1 MANNS
6 VEQVMC
12 PLVDRM
18 ISVDDCIENADVAR
32 GMIKPDTM
40 PEEYKAKADWRD
52 ICTNCKWH
60 NY

>member
-1 MANNS
+1 
-6 VEQVMC
+6 MC

-18 ISVDDCIENADVAR
+18 ISAVDCIENADVAR

-52 ICTNCKWH
+52 ICAKCKW
-60 NY
+60 YDY

>member
-1 MANNS
+1 MANNT

-18 ISVDDCIENADVAR
+18 ISAAECIENADVVR

-40 PEEYKAKADWRD
+40 PEEYKEKPDWRE
-52 ICTNCKWH
+52 ICAKCKWY